1 MVAAVLALP
10 TVSFGQVKVIISGGF
25 TPAYQELLP
34 EFERTTG
41 ITVTTASGASQG
53 SGPNTIGAQ
62 LRRGVPADVVIMS
75 KEGLA
80 DLKAE
85 GKILAGSDVDL
96 AQTPI
101 GMAVRTGM
109 PKPDISTV
117 DAFTQTLLRA
127 KAVVVPGST
136 TGIYLTTKV
145 FPRLDVAK
153 TMTVK
158 ITQRGSEA
166 AALVAAGDADLVI
179 QPVSEL
185 LHASGVDFVDTIP
198 TDLQYISVF
207 TGAVVAGS
215 RETDA
220 AKQLIAFL
228 SSENANIAIKRSG
241 MAPAR
246 RQ

>member
-1 MVAAVLALP
+1 
-10 TVSFGQVKVIISGGF
+10 
-25 TPAYQELLP
+25 
-34 EFERTTG
+34 
-41 ITVTTASGASQG
+41 
-53 SGPNTIGAQ
+53 
-62 LRRGVPADVVIMS
+62 
-75 KEGLA
+75 
-80 DLKAE
+80 
-85 GKILAGSDVDL
+85 
-96 AQTPI
+96 
-101 GMAVRTGM
+101 
-109 PKPDISTV
+109 
-117 DAFTQTLLRA
+117 
-127 KAVVVPGST
+127 VPGST

-158 ITQRGSEA
+158 ITQRASEA

-185 LHASGVDFVDTIP
+185 LHAPGVDFVDTIP

-207 TGAVVAGS
+207 TAAVVAGS
-215 RETDA
+215 RETE

>member
-1 MVAAVLALP
+1 
-10 TVSFGQVKVIISGGF
+10 
-25 TPAYQELLP
+25 
-34 EFERTTG
+34 
-41 ITVTTASGASQG
+41 
-53 SGPNTIGAQ
+53 
-62 LRRGVPADVVIMS
+62 
-75 KEGLA
+75 
-80 DLKAE
+80 
-85 GKILAGSDVDL
+85 
-96 AQTPI
+96 
-101 GMAVRTGM
+101 
-109 PKPDISTV
+109 
-117 DAFTQTLLRA
+117 
-127 KAVVVPGST
+127 VPGST

-158 ITQRGSEA
+158 ITQRASEA

-185 LHASGVDFVDTIP
+185 LHAPGVDFVDTIP

-207 TGAVVAGS
+207 TAAVVAGS